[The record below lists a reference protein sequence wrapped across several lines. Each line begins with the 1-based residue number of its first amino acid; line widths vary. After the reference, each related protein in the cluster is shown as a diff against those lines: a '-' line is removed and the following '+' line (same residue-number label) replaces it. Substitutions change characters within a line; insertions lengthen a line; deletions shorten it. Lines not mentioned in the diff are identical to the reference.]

1 MLSPFSEGGGCRVL
15 LENRNAVVYGG
26 GGVIGGAVARAF
38 AREGARVFL
47 AGRTRASLEAVS
59 ADIVAAGGSAE
70 THEVD
75 TLDED
80 AVDRHADAVAA
91 EAGGVDV
98 SFNAISHGDMH
109 GMPLLEM
116 PYEDFARPVDVSM
129 RSLFMTTRAVARHMV
144 SRGSGVIMTITAI
157 TAQMAIPNV
166 GGTGVSFDTME
177 SQCRQWASELGRRGV
192 RVVWLQTTGIP
203 EAMHGVDELFPDYGT
218 PSRMTGREVIA
229 WLQGRTMLDRMTT
242 LEDVGNAAAFL
253 ASDRAAGMTAIGA
266 NLSGGTVPAR

>member
-1 MLSPFSEGGGCRVL
+1 MLRPLDDAGGGAVL
-15 LENRNAVVYGG
+15 LEGRNAVVYGG

-47 AGRTRASLEAVS
+47 AGRSLATLEVVASEVS
-59 ADIVAAGGSAE
+59 AAGGRANVAV
-70 THEVD
+70 VD
-75 TLDED
+75 TLDAE

-91 EAGGVDV
+91 EAGGIDV
-98 SFNAISHGDMH
+98 SFLAISHGDVH
-109 GMPLLEM
+109 GMPLLDM
-116 PYEDFARPVDVSM
+116 PYEDFARPVEVSM
-129 RSLFMTTRAVARHMV
+129 RSLFLTTRAVARHMV
-144 SRGSGVIMTITAI
+144 DRGSGVIMTITAT

-166 GGTGVSFDTME
+166 GGTGVSFDSIE

-203 EAMHGVDELFPDYGT
+203 EAMHGLDELFPDYGT
-218 PSRMTGREVIA
+218 PSRMTGREIIA
-229 WLQGRTMLDRMTT
+229 WLTSRTMLGRMAT